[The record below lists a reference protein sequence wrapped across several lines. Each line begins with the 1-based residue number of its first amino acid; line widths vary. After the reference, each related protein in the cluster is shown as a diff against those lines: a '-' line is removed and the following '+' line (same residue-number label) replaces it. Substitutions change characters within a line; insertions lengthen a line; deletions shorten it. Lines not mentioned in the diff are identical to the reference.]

1 MADIKINNI
10 SMVFKKEDS
19 SFTALDNI
27 NLDLK
32 SGEFVSVIGPSG
44 CGKTTLID
52 IIAGIRKPSS
62 GEVLIDNNVVKKP
75 SPEIGVVFQDYFL
88 FPWMTAYENLYFAF
102 KNTNDLNKSL
112 NDDEIKD
119 KAKKHLEIVGLSDF
133 ADTFPKA
140 LSGGM
145 RQRLAISRMFGID
158 SKVFLMDEPF
168 GALDALNRM
177 HMQDLLIYLWSNGN
191 KKQTTLYVTHDV
203 DESIFLSD
211 KIIVM
216 TPSHKIKEIIEVP
229 FPRPRD
235 RTRLNEDEKYL
246 KLRNR
251 ILSLLNEEMV
261 IALNNQE
268 EQARRY
274 YG

>member
-1 MADIKINNI
+1 MADIKLNNI
-10 SMVFKKEDS
+10 SMTFKTKDS
-19 SFTALDNI
+19 TLLALDDI
-27 NLDLK
+27 NLEIK
-32 SGEFVSVIGPSG
+32 SGEFVSIIGPSG

-62 GEVLIDNNVVKKP
+62 GEVFIDNTLVKKP
-75 SPEIGVVFQDYFL
+75 SPDIGVVFQDYSL

-102 KNTNDLNKSL
+102 KNVNKDLND
-112 NDDEIKD
+112 NDIKD

-145 RQRLAISRMFGID
+145 CQRLAISRMFGLD

-177 HMQDLLIYLWSNGN
+177 HMQDLLIYLWSNG

-203 DESIFLSD
+203 DEGIFLSD

-216 TPSHKIKEIIEVP
+216 TPSPANIKEIIEVP
-229 FPRPRD
+229 FPRPRNRTQLSED
-235 RTRLNEDEKYL
+235 REYL
-246 KLRNR
+246 KLRNH
-251 ILSLLNEEMV
+251 ILSLLNEEM
-261 IALNNQE
+261 IMALNNQKD
-268 EQARRY
+268 QARRY